1 MLVRNDAHFLITCV
15 QEGRVAFGV
24 IHFIYN
30 THVLVSYIPRP
41 SQGFIQRRRGGGG
54 GPWHSLHTVSHTTI
68 EICSLAP
75 TYSFLPLL
83 SPSPTPPS
91 LFTFPRWVCRAVV
104 GSRRSQS
111 RLVDTPSGV
120 EARLWSVRPWMGDS
134 HHTCAS
140 ILPSHAYKVFHLI
153 MCTGRNKATIS

>member
-1 MLVRNDAHFLITCV
+1 MCTGRKGCFWGDSLHIQHTCTS
-15 QEGRVAFGV
+15 
-24 IHFIYN
+24 I
-30 THVLVSYIPRP
+30 LPRP
-41 SQGFIQRRRGGGG
+41 SQGFIRGRGGGG
-54 GPWHSLHTVSHTTI
+54 PCNSLHTVSYTTI

-91 LFTFPRWVCRAVV
+91 LFTFPRWVCRAMV
-104 GSRRSQS
+104 GSGRSRS

-134 HHTCAS
+134 HHTQHTCAS